1 MNGQSKTT
9 LVLVGII
16 GVLAGALIVAVALP
30 GRRAPS
36 SKGQGDLSPAAS
48 APSPGAGSPTTPTVD
63 VTGSW
68 VCDEPQLQQK
78 WEFMLV
84 QSGAQVT
91 GTRRQIMPGVD
102 NPVPISTG
110 IIQGDRVDILCET
123 VVGSVRYRGR
133 IEGNRIVGADY
144 LPGGKVLNRTFVK
157 E

>member
-16 GVLAGALIVAVALP
+16 GVLVGALIVAVALP
-30 GRRAPS
+30 GRRAPAS
-36 SKGQGDLSPAAS
+36 DGQGDLSPAAS
-48 APSPGAGSPTTPTVD
+48 APSPTTPTVD

-144 LPGGKVLNRTFVK
+144 LPGGKVLDRTFVK